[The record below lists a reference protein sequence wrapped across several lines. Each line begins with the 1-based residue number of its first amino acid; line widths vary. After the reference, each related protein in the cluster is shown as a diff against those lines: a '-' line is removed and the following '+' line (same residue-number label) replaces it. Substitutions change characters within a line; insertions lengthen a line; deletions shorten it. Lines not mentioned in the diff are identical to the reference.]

1 MDLGFSRSRVKG
13 ALCPKKRTNPE
24 CNFKSPLFMFYL
36 LLLSFF
42 FFLQEHDD
50 IPEVLVDL
58 QYSLAKSYSS
68 TPELRETWLE
78 HMAAVHESQENY
90 SEVCVTCVT

>member
-1 MDLGFSRSRVKG
+1 MSWFR
-13 ALCPKKRTNPE
+13 
-24 CNFKSPLFMFYL
+24 KSAQTLSV
-36 LLLSFF
+36 LLSCA
-42 FFLQEHDD
+42 FFLFVTFFSQEHDD

-78 HMAAVHESQENY
+78 HMAAVHESQGNY

>member
-1 MDLGFSRSRVKG
+1 
-13 ALCPKKRTNPE
+13 
-24 CNFKSPLFMFYL
+24 MFYL
-36 LLLSFF
+36 LL

-90 SEVCVTCVT
+90 SEVCVTCVTWTLRACVQVCVTRTPPEITKFAISRAPPERKVN